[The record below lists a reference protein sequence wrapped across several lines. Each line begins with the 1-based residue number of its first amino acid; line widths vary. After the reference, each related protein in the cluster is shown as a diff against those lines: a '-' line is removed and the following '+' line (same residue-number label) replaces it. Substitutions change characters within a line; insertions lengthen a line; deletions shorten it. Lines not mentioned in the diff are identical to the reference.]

1 MLRLEGV
8 GFERGGKT
16 VLAVDALQLA
26 PGSRLAVLG
35 PSGSGKTTLLR
46 LIAGLEQP
54 QQGRIVFAEAPA
66 CKDGFLPP
74 CERGLA
80 LLSQDLGLWPH
91 LNAAQHIA
99 LVRSLG
105 KTVKAT
111 LADFD
116 SLDQVGLKGKAVSLP
131 GQLSGGE
138 QQRLALARALAMNPR
153 LLLLDEPF
161 ANIDWVLRDEMLG
174 LIESE
179 CATRRI
185 ACVLVTHALD
195 EAVRLA
201 DRAIVLMEGR
211 IIQTGGW
218 DDLAADPATDWI
230 FKLMEKLKP
239 CTDVHSPV

>member
-8 GFERGGKT
+8 RFERGGKT
-16 VLAVDALQLA
+16 VLAVDALQVA
-26 PGSRLAVLG
+26 PGGRLAVLG

-46 LIAGLEQP
+46 LIAGLERP
-54 QQGRIVFAEAPA
+54 QQGRIVFAEIQA

-99 LVRSLG
+99 FVRSLG
-105 KTVKAT
+105 KTVKAAP
-111 LADFD
+111 ADWD
-116 SLDQVGLKGKAVSLP
+116 ALDRVGLKGKAFSLP

-174 LIESE
+174 LIEAE
-179 CATRRI
+179 CATRRS
-185 ACVLVTHALD
+185 ACILVTHSLD